1 MGVRVP
7 LLAQNVM
14 VKSLYIALLLLTLPI
29 AASCAVTPEQTVRS
43 ALIAVCSENPTGFTS
58 YLSPRSALLFNG
70 LVAIDRGKFSCVDPS
85 STLTISDTGV
95 RKEGLRI
102 LTVEQG
108 SVRVDIALVHEQGE
122 WLIDLFF
129 TEESLFYS
137 PSELVLPASGV
148 DGEEP

>member
-7 LLAQNVM
+7 PLALNVM
-14 VKSLYIALLLLTLPI
+14 VRSIYIALLLLIPPV
-29 AASCAVTPEQTVRS
+29 AAGCAVTPEQTLHTAFA
-43 ALIAVCSENPTGFTS
+43 ALCSENPAAFAASLT
-58 YLSPRSALLFNG
+58 PRSALLYNG
-70 LVAIDRGKFSCVDPS
+70 LVATEQSKFSCLDGAS
-85 STLTISDTGV
+85 ALTISDTGV

-108 SVRVDIALVHEQGE
+108 SVRIDIALVQEQGK

-129 TEESLFYS
+129 TEESLFFS
-137 PSELVLPASGV
+137 PSELVLPASGS